1 MFDWSETLMSDLQT
15 VRRPL
20 SRIRLEDANGRRSN
34 AFNRFTRMNEQLQ
47 QMRKIEWFLKRFKLC
62 AIAYRKMINDS

>member
-1 MFDWSETLMSDLQT
+1 MSDLQT

-20 SRIRLEDANGRRSN
+20 SLIRLEDANERRTN

-47 QMRKIEWFLKRFKLC
+47 QVRKIEWFLKRFKLC
-62 AIAYRKMINDS
+62 TLAYRKMINDS